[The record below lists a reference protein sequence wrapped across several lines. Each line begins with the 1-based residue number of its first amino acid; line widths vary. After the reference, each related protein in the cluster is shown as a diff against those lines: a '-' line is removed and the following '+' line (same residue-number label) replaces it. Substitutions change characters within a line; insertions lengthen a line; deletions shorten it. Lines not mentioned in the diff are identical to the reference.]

1 MISTTVSGKRPIEQV
16 DDELLSLTAQQ
27 ENEEQQQQRKRRRH
41 QFAPM
46 TQFNSNTLDE
56 DSGFRSSSDVATADQ
71 DNFLEES
78 PSGYIKKVILRNF
91 MCHEHFELE
100 LGSRLN
106 FIVGNNGSGK
116 SAILTAITI
125 GLGAKAS
132 ETNRGS
138 SLKDLIREGCYSA
151 KSPFIWIIA
160 SMVLISKVFLVT
172 KL

>member
-56 DSGFRSSSDVATADQ
+56 DSGFRSSSDVATVDQ

-91 MCHEHFELE
+91 
-100 LGSRLN
+100 
-106 FIVGNNGSGK
+106 
-116 SAILTAITI
+116 T
-125 GLGAKAS
+125 
-132 ETNRGS
+132 
-138 SLKDLIREGCYSA
+138 
-151 KSPFIWIIA
+151 
-160 SMVLISKVFLVT
+160 
-172 KL
+172 

>member
-71 DNFLEES
+71 DNFWKSHLQD
-78 PSGYIKKVILRNF
+78 ILR
-91 MCHEHFELE
+91 
-100 LGSRLN
+100 
-106 FIVGNNGSGK
+106 K
-116 SAILTAITI
+116 
-125 GLGAKAS
+125 
-132 ETNRGS
+132 
-138 SLKDLIREGCYSA
+138 
-151 KSPFIWIIA
+151 
-160 SMVLISKVFLVT
+160 
-172 KL
+172 

>member
-1 MISTTVSGKRPIEQV
+1 MTSTVVSNKRPIEQV

-27 ENEEQQQQRKRRRH
+27 ENEQQQQQRKRRRH

-46 TQFNSNTLDE
+46 TQFSHNTLDE
-56 DSGFRSSSDVATADQ
+56 EDSGIRSNSETTVA
-71 DNFLEES
+71 DNDTFLEES

-116 SAILTAITI
+116 VP
-125 GLGAKAS
+125 
-132 ETNRGS
+132 
-138 SLKDLIREGCYSA
+138 Y
-151 KSPFIWIIA
+151 
-160 SMVLISKVFLVT
+160 
-172 KL
+172 